1 MNLATYYARA
11 LFDLITKDPKKE
23 DIYLK
28 NLQDVLR
35 RRGHSKLSPRI
46 LSAYRALEL
55 SRERSL
61 KHTQVAPE
69 KENTRKLIELYR
81 VLINS

>member
-11 LFDLITKDPKKE
+11 LFDLITKDPKKG

-28 NLQDVLR
+28 NLQNVLR
-35 RRGHSKLSPRI
+35 HRGHSKLLPRI

-55 SRERSL
+55 SKERSL
-61 KHTQVAPE
+61 EHNKVVPE
-69 KENTRKLIELYR
+69 KENARKLIELYR